1 VKWPLLRNFLHGVN
15 IPMLCYIIGQK
26 LIYLSYFLILWDL
39 RVDGCVIL
47 LCPARNYDAKNVSC
61 YVLQGVMMSHRNI
74 VSTIVGVTASVPK
87 LSTNDIYL
95 AYLPLAHILELTGEV
110 MNPCDIGMQG
120 LGNLL

>member
-1 VKWPLLRNFLHGVN
+1 MAIVKKFSTWCEHTNAVLHNRSEVNLLV
-15 IPMLCYIIGQK
+15 I
-26 LIYLSYFLILWDL
+26 LSDILWDL

-47 LCPARNYDAKNVSC
+47 LCPDRNYDAKNVSC

-120 LGNLL
+120 LGNLF